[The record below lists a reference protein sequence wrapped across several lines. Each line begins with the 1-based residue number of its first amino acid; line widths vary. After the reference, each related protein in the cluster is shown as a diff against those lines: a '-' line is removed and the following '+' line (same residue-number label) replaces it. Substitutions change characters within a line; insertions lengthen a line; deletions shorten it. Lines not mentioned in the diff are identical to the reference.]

1 MKKKLEEEE
10 KILAEREEFDSELV
24 VDMDIG
30 KEKDLINKRQVQ
42 NKRQGK

>member
-30 KEKDLINKRQVQ
+30 
-42 NKRQGK
+42 